1 MRSKTHA
8 CAHLHRISGC
18 MKFSP
23 VEKYRLLLD
32 DMQLSNSA
40 SPSSLL
46 SQYPGLCK
54 RWFIVTYVYIYIV
67 FWFNKIAEIFAE
79 LGIQTKILAQCNDC
93 ISTIILE
100 YSYKMHVNLE
110 YQMQFLA
117 CSILLTC
124 LPVRIDIALSSAKF
138 RSNAFFTRRL
148 IAKLCVI
155 PHFYTYYIFLGFV
168 SVQSADSG
176 SPK

>member
-1 MRSKTHA
+1 MHVHTYTA
-8 CAHLHRISGC
+8 FLGVWNFHRWKNTGYYLTTCSLAIQPRH
-18 MKFSP
+18 P
-23 VEKYRLLLD
+23 VYC
-32 DMQLSNSA
+32 LSIQDYA
-40 SPSSLL
+40 KDGSSLH
-46 SQYPGLCK
+46 
-54 RWFIVTYVYIYIV
+54 TYIYIV

-168 SVQSADSG
+168 SIQSADSG